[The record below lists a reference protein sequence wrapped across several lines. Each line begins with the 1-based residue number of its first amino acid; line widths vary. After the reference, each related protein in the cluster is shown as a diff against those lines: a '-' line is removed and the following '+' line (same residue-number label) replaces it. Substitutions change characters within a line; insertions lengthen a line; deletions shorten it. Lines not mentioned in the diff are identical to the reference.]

1 MLAALSS
8 LQLHAVTVDDAGRVT
23 KADSDAAAAAAS
35 SGQPGGAPAM
45 RRLQL
50 GCQPVSLT
58 CGVYRGQLLID
69 PTAEEEPLLD
79 ATLTATLDEQG
90 GVLGE
95 CVRS

>member
-1 MLAALSS
+1 M
-8 LQLHAVTVDDAGRVT
+8 T